1 MSKSTFKQKLVS
13 LKREVYV
20 LFLASRD
27 PRVPWYVK
35 ALMVLTIGYAICP
48 IDLIPDFIPIL
59 GQLDDLVIIPALI
72 ALIVKLVPKNVLDEH
87 RKTLSEQPINSRTKW
102 IIATLIVLIWLFILY
117 LFLDFLIFLLK
128 GF

>member
-117 LFLDFLIFLLK
+117 LFLVFLIFLLK